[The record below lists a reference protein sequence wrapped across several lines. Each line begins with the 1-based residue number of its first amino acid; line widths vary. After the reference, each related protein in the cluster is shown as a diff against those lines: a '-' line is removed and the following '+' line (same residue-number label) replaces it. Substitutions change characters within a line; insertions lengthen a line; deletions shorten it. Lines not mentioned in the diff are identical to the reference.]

1 MNRIIPDTNFLI
13 YLVKFKLLDKL
24 ENYKEILLLKQ
35 VLAELVV
42 LSKSEKEKVV
52 DRERASLALQFL
64 EKIGEKVKFVNDID
78 SKADDAVLEL
88 GMKEKKTA
96 IVGTMD
102 KELVKR
108 LKKEGIK
115 VLIIRQK
122 KYLEER

>member
-13 YLVKFKLLDKL
+13 YLVRFKLLDKI

-42 LSKSEKEKVV
+42 LSKSKGEKVV
-52 DRERASLALQFL
+52 DRERAGIALQFL

-102 KELVKR
+102 KELIKR
-108 LKKEGIK
+108 LKKEGLN
-115 VLIIRQK
+115 VLMIRQK